1 MTFKHVDAGRMNI
14 ISVGE
19 TLALYLRPALNFL
32 FILEVS
38 IVERVELLAVV
49 TRADLKLL

>member
-1 MTFKHVDAGRMNI
+1 MTFKHVDAERMNFT
-14 ISVGE
+14 SVGE

-49 TRADLKLL
+49 TSSDHKLL